1 MPKKVPN
8 FKAEKDPQRKWHLA
22 LAGEKNAKN
31 NLFGHIEFHLK
42 CRKAQNFPEL
52 KFDHFDPLFDEYDRT
67 HRQPLSA
74 KTRTFWNTYACTSG
88 EDICIALMEAINSE
102 NPDAVRA
109 IATALEEVLALRNR
123 PKIDRI
129 RERIAMFAAAE
140 EGKPI
145 DELVL
150 FNLLSGEF
158 PNTDRAQFGRIC
170 IEMGVATLKRPVG
183 RPQEIGQNPRKTSQ

>member
-42 CRKAQNFPEL
+42 GRKAQNFPKL

-74 KTRTFWNTYACTSG
+74 KTRAFWNTYACTSG

-109 IATALEEVLALRNR
+109 IATALEDVIALRKR
-123 PKIDRI
+123 PRIDRLK
-129 RERIAMFAAAE
+129 ERIAMFSAAE

-145 DELVL
+145 DEQVL
-150 FNLLSGEF
+150 RELLGGEF
-158 PNTDRAQFGRIC
+158 PNLDPAYFGRIVKK
-170 IEMGVATLKRPVG
+170 MGTATVKHPKG
-183 RPQEIGQNPRKTSQ
+183 RPRKSDKTAGK